1 MRWLE
6 PGDVLF
12 HGTSS
17 EEPFE
22 ADQETPDGPAWF
34 TESEAV
40 AQRFTDWSGGPRP
53 RILAYRVLAKPRLL
67 LWETDADI
75 GKVIDEDYISEYDNR
90 ELAEAVCDAGYDGW
104 TCPNNYPEG
113 GADIMLCAPEDW
125 LELVGLQDEEEANPD
140 DLGLVEVDELGVRF
154 AGGGS
159 MTIPDFLESQ
169 ESAAAWA
176 LENVDVDVGA
186 AKTLDDLYELLDD
199 PADPD
204 EDYHLFEQQAD
215 AERIID
221 AAADYSAFAREVY
234 SRGEPITGY
243 RAVRVVGATTVRL
256 DRLGKYWSRFR
267 SGAQVLGRV
276 PDLEAK
282 TDVILTGLI
291 LPDDVDWAHGFVSY
305 CYYGSDQWEVPAL
318 ADAPITVLAVD
329 DVLQEPPVL
338 GNTGPFEHD
347 TGWEPNAREA
357 A

>member
-17 EEPFE
+17 EEAFE
-22 ADQETPDGPAWF
+22 EDQETPDGPAWF

-53 RILAYRVLAKPRLL
+53 RILTYRVLAKPKLL

-75 GKVIDEDYISEYDNR
+75 GKVVDEDYISEYDNR

-125 LELVGLQDEEEANPD
+125 LELVGLQDEEEANPV
-140 DLGLVEVDELGVRF
+140 G
-154 AGGGS
+154 A
-159 MTIPDFLESQ
+159 PAFLASHE
-169 ESAAAWA
+169 AAVAWA
-176 LENVDVDVGA
+176 LEWVDVDVGE
-186 AKTLDDLYELLDD
+186 AKTLDDLYELMD
-199 PADPD
+199 D
-204 EDYHLFEQQAD
+204 EDAD
-215 AERIID
+215 YEMRAAAESIID
-221 AAADYSAFAREVY
+221 AASDYSDFAGEAYR
-234 SRGEPITGY
+234 RGEPLTVY
-243 RAVRVVGATTVRL
+243 RAVRVVDAPAIRL

-267 SGAQVLGRV
+267 SGAQVLGSV
-276 PDLEAK
+276 HDSEAK

-305 CYYGSDQWEVPAL
+305 CYYGDDQWEVPAL
-318 ADAPITVLAVD
+318 ADAPVTVLAVD
-329 DVLQEPPVL
+329 GIPQDQPVL

-347 TGWEPNAREA
+347 TGWKPNARA